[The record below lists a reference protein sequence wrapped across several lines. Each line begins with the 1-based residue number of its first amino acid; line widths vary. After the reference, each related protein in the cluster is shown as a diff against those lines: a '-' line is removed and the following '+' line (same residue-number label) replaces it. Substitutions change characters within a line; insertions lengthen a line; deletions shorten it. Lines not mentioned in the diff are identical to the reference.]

1 MARARGILL
10 GGNNT
15 NTSASGGRRL
25 QTTKKQAVADKN
37 KEYSMENLP
46 PGVKAADVDMLF
58 RTSPSA
64 EHSITATFH
73 CKDGCSTLFTIDH
86 GLEIVRFAD

>member
-1 MARARGILL
+1 
-10 GGNNT
+10 
-15 NTSASGGRRL
+15 
-25 QTTKKQAVADKN
+25 
-37 KEYSMENLP
+37 MENLP